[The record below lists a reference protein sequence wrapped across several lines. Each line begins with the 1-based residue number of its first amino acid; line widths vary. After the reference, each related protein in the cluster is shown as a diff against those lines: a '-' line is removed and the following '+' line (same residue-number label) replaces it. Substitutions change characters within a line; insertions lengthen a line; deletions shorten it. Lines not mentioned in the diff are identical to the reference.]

1 MKKYLIFPKK
11 GEIYMSQFLFIIRSK
26 INILILICT
35 LAQFC
40 SSEPV
45 VSESTNRSSTPN
57 PQTVSPVAEE
67 IIEKKPPLFLLNKKE
82 TVQVSACSC
91 KAILQNNEDRNIAG
105 KLVNIFT
112 KEADREYKLTCKGI
126 ANNKTKFKLSNMQVV
141 FHLLSETEYPLFD
154 TKPVEYLNNYILPN
168 KKGNFEIDVL
178 YDTGLSIFMKKV
190 AKVSCEIKSIK
201 ETQSGE
207 ILTE

>member
-1 MKKYLIFPKK
+1 
-11 GEIYMSQFLFIIRSK
+11 MSQFQFLIRSK
-26 INILILICT
+26 VNILIFVCT

-45 VSESTNRSSTPN
+45 VIESSNSASN
-57 PQTVSPVAEE
+57 PPPVAPPIVEE

-178 YDTGLSIFMKKV
+178 YETGLSIFMKKV

>member
-1 MKKYLIFPKK
+1 
-11 GEIYMSQFLFIIRSK
+11 MSQIHFLARNKLIV
-26 INILILICT
+26 LILVC
-35 LAQFC
+35 AFNQFC

-45 VSESTNRSSTPN
+45 VSESSNRSSTPN
-57 PQTVSPVAEE
+57 PQTVAPVVEE

-112 KEADREYKLTCKGI
+112 KEADREFKLTCKGTV
-126 ANNKTKFKLSNMQVV
+126 NNKTKFKLSNMQVV

-207 ILTE
+207 ILDE